1 MRLIS
6 YRNEVRSVAKSQTSQ
21 VCFACHS
28 KYVALHTNSNQS
40 QESRLCPCATVEKVN
55 AAAVTTDVSG
65 GGGGGGGKKTQAG
78 GRSRAHSLPMT
89 NAERELDR
97 ERRKWGKWQRAV
109 STVRALP
116 DRAEWLL

>member
-1 MRLIS
+1 M
-6 YRNEVRSVAKSQTSQ
+6 
-21 VCFACHS
+21 
-28 KYVALHTNSNQS
+28 
-40 QESRLCPCATVEKVN
+40 EKVN
-55 AAAVTTDVSG
+55 AAAVTTNVSE
-65 GGGGGGGKKTQAG
+65 GKKTQAG

-116 DRAEWLL
+116 DRAEWLLCELREVSVLNLI